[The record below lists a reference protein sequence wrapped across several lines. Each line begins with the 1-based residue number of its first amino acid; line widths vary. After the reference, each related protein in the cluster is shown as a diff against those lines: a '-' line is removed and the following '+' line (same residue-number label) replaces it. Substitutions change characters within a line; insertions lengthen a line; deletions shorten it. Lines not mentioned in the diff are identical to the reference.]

1 MLDIPTLQSF
11 FMWCTIL
18 NFGILILTSLILT
31 IGGDFAYWVQSK
43 FFNIPR
49 QTFDVAVYC
58 WIGFFKIIVIVFSF
72 VPWMVLLI
80 IG

>member
-1 MLDIPTLQSF
+1 MDISTLQAF

-18 NFGILILTSLILT
+18 NFGILILTSLLLT

-58 WIGFFKIIVIVFSF
+58 WIGLFKIIVIVFCV
-72 VPWMVLLI
+72 VPWIALEI